1 MKKSFIAATL
11 ALGAAISAHAAIP
24 NIYACGL
31 GLAYANGEHV
41 FSYSLNT
48 AATSVDI
55 EIYDLQDNLLATY
68 PSTGLEQGENTFTVK
83 IKETG
88 SFYWKL
94 KATAASTAE
103 QTGFVAKP
111 KASADAYPDSDLVW
125 SRLRGIAVNDNP
137 WHSDFGS
144 VFATN
149 YGTHATND
157 GLLKFSNLMVL
168 DNGGKSYRGGVS
180 WTTSSSPNDVYVA
193 QDGNLYLSD
202 WSDKNSGVYLA
213 DNEDLSANFSA
224 VFVGSRDTNGIVT
237 SVDDVAVCGSA
248 STCCTKGEDE
258 DLVLYTFDE
267 DLDGGGLYRYDLGT
281 TDLPWNSVP
290 TKKLGKTF
298 EFDGKEITITADS
311 CARVRWDKRDGL
323 WLCHSVKGA
332 TTTLLHFNG
341 NDEVDFCQQIDNI
354 TENSACGFA
363 VNHDGSYLA
372 ISNGKYVHFY
382 DVEFSEAGVPS
393 IAEDTDEEIS
403 TGVINLYGLAFDYAM
418 NLYIASTGNGIY
430 VYAMPKADNTCSV
443 RSWKSFI
450 DGQVV
455 GVNDVAV
462 ADDEAIEAVY
472 TLTGAV
478 VDADIDALAPG
489 VYIVKTNTRTYK
501 IVK

>member
-68 PSTGLEQGENTFTVK
+68 PSTGLAQGENTFTVK

-103 QTGFVAKP
+103 QSGPVATRDDSKT
-111 KASADAYPDSDLVW
+111 AYPGSDLAW
-125 SRLRGIAVNDNP
+125 SRLRSIAVNDNP
-137 WHSDFGS
+137 WRSDFGS
-144 VFATN
+144 VYATN
-149 YGTHATND
+149 CGASANFD
-157 GLLKFSNLMVL
+157 GLLKFSNCMVP

-180 WTTSSSPNDVYVA
+180 WNGQSSPNDVYVA
-193 QDGNLYLSD
+193 QDGKLYLSD
-202 WSDKNSGVYLA
+202 WSDKNSGVYVA

-224 VFVGSRDTNGIVT
+224 VFVGSRAGNGLVT

-258 DLVLYTFDE
+258 ELVLYTFDE

-281 TDLPWNSVP
+281 TDLPWNSAP
-290 TKKLGKTF
+290 TKKLGRTF
-298 EFDGKEITITADS
+298 TFGGEEITISAGA

-323 WLCHSVKGA
+323 WLCHSVAG

-341 NDEVDFCQQIDNI
+341 NDEVDFCQKISNV
-354 TENSACGFA
+354 TENAACGFA

-393 IAEDTDEEIS
+393 IAEDTDEKIS
-403 TGVINLYGLAFDYAM
+403 TGVTNLFGLAFDYAM

-443 RSWKSFI
+443 RSCKSFS

-455 GVNDVAV
+455 GVDDVAV

-472 TLTGAV
+472 TLTGAAV
-478 VDADIDALAPG
+478 AADIDALAPG
-489 VYIVKTNTRTYK
+489 VYIVKTNVRTYK